1 MFRSVAIANRGEIAV
16 RIIRTLREMGL
27 RSVALYSEP
36 DRNAPHVRLA
46 DTAYPLPGSASSE
59 TYLNVDR
66 VIEACVAAGA
76 EAVHPGYGFLSENAE
91 FAEAVERAGLK
102 LVGPPSGVI
111 RAMGDKIEARSLMQ
125 RAGVPVVPGWS
136 GTIDATTDL
145 AALAREVGYPLLVKA
160 AAGGGGRG
168 MRRADDASQLQAAVT
183 AARAEAAETFG
194 DGRVFLERYLP
205 RSRHVEVQ
213 VFADRHGNTVHLF
226 ERECSIQR
234 RHQKLIEESPSP
246 ALDDDLRAR
255 MTEAALTA
263 ARAVGYENAGTVEL
277 ILDESGE
284 FYFLEMN
291 TRLQVEHPVT
301 ELLTGRDLVRAQLL
315 VAAGEPLPFR
325 QDEIVRR
332 GHALEC
338 RVYAEDPERSFL
350 PGSGELQVYREPAGP
365 GVRVDSGVTEGDVVS
380 VYYDPLLAKVIVWAE
395 DRPAALA
402 RMDRALAEFV
412 ILGIP
417 TNLQFLRAI
426 IRHPAFQ
433 AGDLSTHFLQEHSI
447 EATAPAATP
456 ELIAAAALTLNAKGS
471 ATARPTRSPER
482 PSPWRDGG
490 SWRLG

>member
-16 RIIRTLREMGL
+16 RIIRTLREMGI

-36 DRNAPHVRLA
+36 DRDASHVRLA
-46 DTAYPLPGSASSE
+46 DAAYPLAGNTSGE
-59 TYLNVDR
+59 TYLNIER
-66 VIEACVAAGA
+66 VVGACLAVGA

-91 FAEAVERAGLK
+91 FAEAVERAGLQ
-102 LVGPPSGVI
+102 LIGPPSGVI
-111 RAMGDKIEARSLMQ
+111 RAMGDKIEARALME

-136 GTIDATTDL
+136 GTIDAATDL
-145 AALAREVGYPLLVKA
+145 SAIAREIGYPLLVKA

-205 RSRHVEVQ
+205 RSRHVEFQ
-213 VFADRHGNTVHLF
+213 VFADRQGNTVHLF

-246 ALDDDLRAR
+246 ALTDALRAQ
-255 MTEAALTA
+255 MAEAAVAA
-263 ARAVGYENAGTVEL
+263 ARTVGYENAGTVEL
-277 ILDESGE
+277 ILAESGE

-301 ELLTGRDLVRAQLL
+301 ELLTGRDLVRAQLQ

-325 QDEIVRR
+325 QEELVRR

-338 RVYAEDPERSFL
+338 RVYAEDPERGFL
-350 PGSGELQVYREPAGP
+350 PGSGALQVYREPSGP
-365 GVRVDSGVTEGDVVS
+365 GVRVDSGVVEGSVIP

-395 DRPAALA
+395 DRTAALA

-412 ILGIP
+412 ILGVP

-426 IRHPAFQ
+426 LRHPAFQ
-433 AGDLSTHFLQEHSI
+433 SGDLSTHFLQEHSI
-447 EATAPAATP
+447 EAKSPPPTP
-456 ELIAAAALTLNAKGS
+456 EVLAAAALTGPMPSKAVP
-471 ATARPTRSPER
+471 AMRPLEH

-490 SWRLG
+490 DWRLG